1 MKWDLDDLYLGF
13 DDPKFANDIAKL
25 ENLVDDYNKLQV
37 LSKEFDT
44 EKFIVKYIKLSED
57 ITILVRTLSSF
68 CSLNNATDVTN
79 QDSLVYMARLR
90 NILNNSKSTDVFIS
104 RYLKDVDLESLSTNE
119 TIKNNL
125 FVLNKTKQSAKYL
138 LSEQEEMLYSK
149 LTQVSSSSWS
159 QVQSLLTSNLDVK
172 YNNKHITLPEVR
184 NLAYDSD
191 AKVRKDAYHA
201 ELKSY
206 EQIEDIVALA
216 LSNIKREVTIM
227 NDLRGFSSPMEPTL
241 ISSNMKAETLDSMI
255 GAMLDFRSEFE
266 KYFIAKA
273 EYLGHK
279 EGLPF
284 YDLFAP
290 VGSLDVTY
298 TYEEAQKV
306 INDSFNTYS
315 SKLSDFSKKA
325 FKLNWLDPFPK
336 KGKRGGAFCSN
347 QPQLKQSRILSNF
360 TGSLSDVS
368 TLAHELGHGY
378 HGEIISDNSPL
389 NWSYPMP
396 LAETASIFCETIV
409 TKHLLSEL
417 TDPKEKLSV
426 LEVALQGDAQVII
439 DILSRFIFEESIFK
453 LSNGPISKDKMKEL
467 MIVAQKEAYGKG
479 LDENYLHPYMWLNK
493 GHYYS
498 AGLNFYNFPYAF
510 GLLFGKGLYA
520 QYLKNPTEFIK
531 NYDNLL
537 ALTTKASV
545 EDVAASMNIDVTKKD
560 FWIDSLNIIKEDIDE
575 VIRLLKIK

>member
-13 DDPKFANDIAKL
+13 DDPKFANDLAKL

-37 LSKEFDT
+37 LSKEFDA

-125 FVLNKTKQSAKYL
+125 FVLNKTKQSANYL

-184 NLAYDSD
+184 NLAYD
-191 AKVRKDAYHA
+191 ANGNVRKEAYLA

-206 EQIEDIVALA
+206 EQIEDIVAMA

-255 GAMLDFRSEFE
+255 GAMLDFRGEFE

-273 EYLGHK
+273 EYLGHNN
-279 EGLPF
+279 GLPF

-290 VGSLDVTY
+290 VGSLDVRY

-325 FKLNWLDPFPK
+325 FDLNWLDPFPK

>member
-13 DDPKFANDIAKL
+13 DDPKFANDLAKL

-37 LSKEFDT
+37 LSKEFDA
-44 EKFIVKYIKLSED
+44 EKFILKYIKLSED

-184 NLAYDSD
+184 NLAYD
-191 AKVRKDAYHA
+191 ANGNVRKEAYLA

-206 EQIEDIVALA
+206 EQIEDIVAMA

-255 GAMLDFRSEFE
+255 GAMLDFRGEFE

-273 EYLGHK
+273 EYLGHNN
-279 EGLPF
+279 GLPF

-290 VGSLDVTY
+290 VGSLDVRY

-325 FKLNWLDPFPK
+325 FDLNWLDPFPK